1 VDDAGPIS
9 PRLGTT
15 RRKAV
20 TKGYNTIFVCFMTK
34 GVHIEVISL
43 TTEESLAALR
53 RFIARRRK
61 PKTFYSDDCTSY
73 QGTKNDL
80 QEIYKLLQSSS
91 HMARV
96 QDFLVTEECDWKFI
110 PPHGPHFGGL

>member
-1 VDDAGPIS
+1 
-9 PRLGTT
+9 
-15 RRKAV
+15 
-20 TKGYNTIFVCFMTK
+20 MTK